1 MHKPN
6 IVVLGYSGLIG
17 RQLIPQLIAAGFTG
31 QVVSRSRRELPGAF
45 EWIDSLNFIDGTF
58 SIPVESVVLSL
69 CKLPLTAEFSSKFAQ
84 ANQLIALSST
94 SVFTKQSSSDP
105 GELRLSQRLQTAEE
119 LIQATSEDLPYTIL
133 RPTII
138 YDAETDVSINQIAK
152 IIRRYGFFAVA
163 GRGSGL
169 RQPIH
174 AADVAAMMVQ
184 CIERDAVKNV
194 ALNISGGEPLS
205 YRKMVERIA
214 VGIGTKPRIVSVPVW
229 LLKGLVSVMRIL
241 TLTKHSPNMIDRM
254 NNDMAFDN
262 SKAVALLEIQ
272 PRKFHPDFTHS
283 EQ

>member
-1 MHKPN
+1 
-6 IVVLGYSGLIG
+6 
-17 RQLIPQLIAAGFTG
+17 
-31 QVVSRSRRELPGAF
+31 
-45 EWIDSLNFIDGTF
+45 
-58 SIPVESVVLSL
+58 
-69 CKLPLTAEFSSKFAQ
+69 FAQ

-184 CIERDAVKNV
+184 CIERDAAKNV

-241 TLTKHSPNMIDRM
+241 KLTKHSPNMIDRM

-262 SKAVALLEIQ
+262 SKAVALLQIQ
-272 PRKFHPDFTHS
+272 PRKFHPAFNHS